1 MLTCTLLRVINIIT
15 LAGMEKAVW
24 PGIATSPAQNKSKMI
39 PKNLCSSFEVTTR
52 LKPAVD
58 PNWSHIHKPQKG
70 RKAIESLQFMTLLSL
85 LALIILSGIFR
96 FYLFT
101 YSSFILQANIF
112 FVSLFQDKITIA
124 FFPPPPPLPLF
135 PPCLKALLPNSWKWL
150 SLELGRWLT
159 GSLRK
164 ELLCIATPRVGLQTA
179 TAPRVFC
186 NSKQGKREKDAGY
199 EGKHCLSMWEM
210 ELGLKKKKG
219 RWKATQKNQRQIKYF
234 TPKVVISSKIIIW

>member
-1 MLTCTLLRVINIIT
+1 MHTSSGNQYYNVSGDGEGSLTRNSNISCTEQKQNDPRKSVQFIRGHNKAQACGRPQLEPHPQTSERKKSNWVFAIHDIIIT
-15 LAGMEKAVW
+15 VSTHHFVRYFQVLF
-24 PGIATSPAQNKSKMI
+24 IYLFFIYTSGKHFLCFIISRQNYHCI
-39 PKNLCSSFEVTTR
+39 
-52 LKPAVD
+52 
-58 PNWSHIHKPQKG
+58 
-70 RKAIESLQFMTLLSL
+70 LSL
-85 LALIILSGIFR
+85 
-96 FYLFT
+96 
-101 YSSFILQANIF
+101 
-112 FVSLFQDKITIA
+112 
-124 FFPPPPPLPLF
+124 PPPLPLF